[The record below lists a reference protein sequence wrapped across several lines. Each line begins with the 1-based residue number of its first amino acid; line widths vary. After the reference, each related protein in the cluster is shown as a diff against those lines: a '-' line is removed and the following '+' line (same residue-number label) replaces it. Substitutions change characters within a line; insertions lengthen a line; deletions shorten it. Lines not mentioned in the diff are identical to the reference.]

1 MKIRILNICWFTV
14 ISFSSL
20 LGFKNATAQKD
31 LEASV
36 VSRPSTGTYNAYYVS
51 NKKPLQ
57 PLVFIKLLVG
67 SIKPDGWIKEY
78 LELQRDGLT
87 GKLGEI
93 SAWLDKKN
101 NAWFSGTGQGDHGWE
116 EVPYW
121 LKGYGDLG
129 YILNDQAIIDETK
142 LWLEKVFQSQR
153 KDGYFGPG
161 EIVRNKQNQIVKI
174 PDLWPN
180 MIMLWCLQSYY
191 EYSNDKRVIPF
202 MTNYFHWQA
211 TVPDSLLLRTYWENS
226 RGGDN
231 LYSIYWLYNHTGE
244 KSLLDL
250 GTKIYRNTADW
261 DQKNNLP
268 NWHNV
273 NIAQCFREPATYYMQ
288 TKDSSLLQATYNNFH
303 LVRNIYGQVPGG
315 MFGADEDARK
325 GYTDPRQAVET
336 CGMVEQMS
344 SDEIL
349 SGITGDPMWADN
361 CENVAFN
368 TYSAAVMPDF
378 RGLRYLTAPNMV
390 VSDSKDHSPG
400 LENSGPFLTMNP
412 FSSRC
417 CQHNHSQG
425 WPYYEEHLWMAT
437 PDNGIA
443 AMMYNSSE
451 VTAKVG
457 DKKGKSVVLKQT
469 THYPFDEN
477 IKIEIS
483 TSSPVNFPLYL
494 RIPRWCKEA
503 KVSVNGNPVDIQA
516 SPSSYI
522 RLENKWK
529 QGDVVELT
537 LPMQLSLQ
545 LWTQNKNS
553 VSVNYGPLT
562 FSLKIKEYYQ
572 KVSSKES
579 AIGDSKWQPDADQ
592 SKWPAYNIYPASMW
606 NYGLK
611 LNDKPLADQFQ
622 IIKKPWP
629 ENNFPFDQKDVPIML
644 QAKGKLIPE
653 WTIDKYGLCG
663 VLPESPVNVHTE
675 EQEIELIPMGAARLR
690 ISAFPV
696 VKE

>member
-1 MKIRILNICWFTV
+1 MKIKICRNCLFTV
-14 ISFSSL
+14 IFLILSP
-20 LGFKNATAQKD
+20 GFQTVNAQNNLKAT
-31 LEASV
+31 V
-36 VSRPSTGTYNAYYVS
+36 VERPPTDVLNSYYVS
-51 NKKPLQ
+51 NKKPLE
-57 PLVFIKLLVG
+57 PLVFIKLPVG
-67 SIKPDGWIKEY
+67 SIKPGGWILKY

-93 SAWLDKKN
+93 SAWLEKKN
-101 NAWFSGTGQGDHGWE
+101 NAWYSVTGKGDHGWE

-121 LKGYGDLG
+121 LKGYGDMG
-129 YILNDQAIIDETK
+129 YILNDKTIIDETK
-142 LWLEKVFQSQR
+142 SWLEKVFESQR
-153 KDGYFGPG
+153 PDGYFGPG
-161 EIVRNKQNQIVKI
+161 EVVRNNQNQIVKI

-180 MIMLWCLQSYY
+180 MIMLSCLQSYY
-191 EYSNDKRVIPF
+191 EYSNDPRVIPL
-202 MTNYFHWQA
+202 MTKYFQWQS
-211 TVPDSLLLRTYWENS
+211 TVPDSILLKTYWENS

-231 LYSIYWLYNHTGE
+231 LYSIYWLYDHTGE

-250 GTKIYRNTADW
+250 GTKIFRNTANW

-273 NIAQCFREPATYYMQ
+273 NIAQSFREPATYYMQ
-288 TKDSSLLQATYNNFH
+288 TKDSSLLNATYNDFH

-349 SGITGDPMWADN
+349 SGITGDPIWADN
-361 CENVAFN
+361 CEDVAFN
-368 TYSAAVMPDF
+368 TYPAAVMPDF

-390 VSDSKDHSPG
+390 VSDNKNHSPG
-400 LENSGPFLTMNP
+400 IENSGPFLTMNP

-443 AMMYNSSE
+443 AIMYNSSE
-451 VTAKVG
+451 VAVKVG
-457 DKKGKSVVLKQT
+457 NRTGHTVTLKQT

-477 IKIEIS
+477 IKIEVS
-483 TSSPVNFPLYL
+483 ASSPVSFPLYL
-494 RIPRWCKEA
+494 RIPRWCNDA
-503 KVSVNGNPVDIQA
+503 KVMINGNHVNL
-516 SPSSYI
+516 SPTASSYI

-529 QGDVVELT
+529 QGDVIELT
-537 LPMQLSLQ
+537 LPMHLALK

-562 FSLKIKEYYQ
+562 FSLKIDEYYQ
-572 KVSSKES
+572 KVDSKES
-579 AIGDSKWQPDADQ
+579 AIGDSRWQPDADQ
-592 SKWPAYNIYPASMW
+592 SKWPAFNIYPASMW
-606 NYGLK
+606 NYGLD
-611 LNDKPLADQFQ
+611 LNGNALSQQFE

-629 ENNFPFDQKDVPIML
+629 ESNFPFDQKDVPIMIK
-644 QAKGKLIPE
+644 AKGKIIPE
-653 WTIDKYGLCG
+653 WTLDKYGLCG
-663 VLPESPVNVHTE
+663 LLPESPVAVHTQE
-675 EQEIELIPMGAARLR
+675 ETIDLIPMGAARLR

-696 VKE
+696 VK

>member
-1 MKIRILNICWFTV
+1 MKIRMLNICWFTA

-20 LGFKNATAQKD
+20 LCFKNANAQKD
-31 LEASV
+31 LKATAVE
-36 VSRPSTGTYNAYYVS
+36 RPSTSVTNSYYIS

-57 PLVFIKLLVG
+57 PLVFIKLPVG
-67 SIKPDGWIKEY
+67 AIKPEGWILKY

-93 SAWLDKKN
+93 SAWLEKKN
-101 NAWFSGTGQGDHGWE
+101 NAWYSGTGKGDHGWE

-121 LKGYGDLG
+121 LKGYGDMG
-129 YILNDQAIIDETK
+129 YILNDQSIIKETK
-142 LWLEKVFQSQR
+142 SWLEKVFQSQR
-153 KDGYFGPG
+153 PDGFFGPG
-161 EIVRNKQNQIVKI
+161 EVVRNKENQIVKV

-180 MIMLWCLQSYY
+180 MIMLFCLQSYY
-191 EYSNDKRVIPF
+191 EYSNDPRVIPF
-202 MTNYFHWQA
+202 MSKYFHWQSA
-211 TVPDSLLLRTYWENS
+211 VSDSILLKTYWENS

-231 LYSIYWLYNHTGE
+231 LYSIYWLYDHTGE

-250 GTKIYRNTADW
+250 GTKIFRNTANW

-273 NIAQCFREPATYYMQ
+273 NIAQSFREPATYYMQ
-288 TKDSSLLQATYNNFH
+288 SEDSSLLNATYNDFH

-336 CGMVEQMS
+336 CGMVEQMA

-368 TYSAAVMPDF
+368 TYPAAVMPDF

-390 VSDSKDHSPG
+390 VSDSKNHSPG
-400 LENSGPFLTMNP
+400 IENSGPFLTMNP

-457 DKKGKSVVLKQT
+457 DAKGKTVTLKQT

-477 IKIEIS
+477 IKIEVN
-483 TSSPVNFPLYL
+483 TSSPVTFPLYL
-494 RIPRWCKEA
+494 RVPRWCDDA
-503 KVSVNGNPVDIQA
+503 TVTVNGKAVQVKPSA
-516 SPSSYI
+516 SSYI

-537 LPMQLSLQ
+537 LPMKLTLK
-545 LWTQNKNS
+545 LWTENKNS
-553 VSVNYGPLT
+553 VSVNYGALT
-562 FSLKIKEYYQ
+562 FSLKIDEYYQ
-572 KVSSKES
+572 KVDSKES

-606 NYGLK
+606 NYGLA
-611 LNDKPLADQFQ
+611 LNDKPLSQQFE
-622 IIKKPWP
+622 IVKKPWP
-629 ENNFPFDQKDVPIML
+629 ESNFPFDQKDVPIMIK
-644 QAKGKLIPE
+644 AKGKLIPQ
-653 WTIDKYGLCG
+653 WTLDQYGLCG
-663 VLPESPVNVHTE
+663 VLPESPVAVHTKE
-675 EQEIELIPMGAARLR
+675 ETIELIPMGAARLR

-696 VKE
+696 VK